1 MAVMVSLVPVVLF
14 IALGYLAGRMGWVKA
29 TSVRD
34 LSNIVFL
41 ILTPAL
47 LFKTMSTVRVQELNL
62 QTIAVYFSA
71 AGLLF
76 VATLLWQGFSTLG
89 AARALAHCFSNNIM
103 IGVPLVG
110 MVFGEAG
117 LVTLFTIVSVHA
129 LILMTAATI
138 VFELAVMRQ
147 QQAALA
153 AHNGG
158 VATQRN
164 YRAMATTVGR
174 ALKNG
179 IVHPIPLPIIA
190 GLLFAQTGLHLPEV
204 VDKCLLMLSQALGPI
219 ALMLVGI
226 TLFYSAVGR
235 YLKQASRIAL
245 IKLVLHPAL
254 LLAVGWL
261 WGLRGLPLVV
271 LATAAAL
278 PVGANV
284 FLFTQRYEVG
294 REEVTASIAV
304 STSLALLTI
313 PLILLGLA
321 SLL

>member
-47 LFKTMSTVRVQELNL
+47 LFRTMSTVRVQELNL

-76 VATLLWQGFSTLG
+76 VATLLWQGFNTLG

-158 VATQRN
+158 VGTQRN

-304 STSLALLTI
+304 STSLALVTI

>member
-14 IALGYLAGRMGWVKA
+14 IALGYLSGRLGWVKA

-34 LSNIVFL
+34 FSNIVFL

-47 LFKTMSTVRVQELNL
+47 LFRTMSQVRVQDLNL
-62 QTIAVYFSA
+62 ETIAVYFSA

-76 VATLLWQGFSTLG
+76 VTTLLWQGFSTLG

-110 MVFGEAG
+110 MVFGEQG

-129 LILMTAATI
+129 LILMTSATI

-147 QQAALA
+147 QQAAS
-153 AHNGG
+153 GG
-158 VATQRN
+158 ARS
-164 YRAMATTVGR
+164 YRAMAITVGR

-179 IVHPIPLPIIA
+179 IVHPIPLPIIC
-190 GLLFAQTGLHLPEV
+190 GLVFAQTGLQLPEV
-204 VDKCLLMLSQALGPI
+204 LNKSLQLLAQALGPM

-235 YLKQASRIAL
+235 YVKQASRIA
-245 IKLVLHPAL
+245 IFKLLVHPAL

-304 STSLALLTI
+304 STSLALVTI

-321 SLL
+321 QLLKTA

>member
-14 IALGYLAGRMGWVKA
+14 IALGYLAGRLGWVKA

-47 LFKTMSTVRVQELNL
+47 LFRTMSQVRVQELNL
-62 QTIAVYFSA
+62 QTIAIYFTA
-71 AGLLF
+71 AGLVF
-76 VATLLWQGFSTLG
+76 VVTLWWQGFSTLG

-147 QQAALA
+147 QQAQQ
-153 AHNGG
+153 GG
-158 VATQRN
+158 QRS
-164 YRAMATTVGR
+164 YRAMAITVGR

-179 IVHPIPLPIIA
+179 IIHPIPLPIIA

-235 YLKQASRIAL
+235 YVKQASRIAL
-245 IKLVLHPAL
+245 IKLMLHPIVL
-254 LLAVGWL
+254 MAVGWL

-304 STSLALLTI
+304 STSLALVTI

-321 SLL
+321 QLLKLE

>member
-47 LFKTMSTVRVQELNL
+47 LFRTMSTVRVQELNL
-62 QTIAVYFSA
+62 QTIAIYFSV
-71 AGLLF
+71 AGLIF
-76 VATLLWQGFSTLG
+76 VATLWWQGFSTLG
-89 AARALAHCFSNNIM
+89 AARGLAHCFSNNIM

-110 MVFGEAG
+110 MVFGDAG

-147 QQAALA
+147 QQAATGA
-153 AHNGG
+153 E
-158 VATQRN
+158 RS
-164 YRAMATTVGR
+164 YRAMVITVSR

-179 IVHPIPLPIIA
+179 IIHPIPLPIMV
-190 GLLFAQTGLHLPEV
+190 GLLFAQTGLTLPV
-204 VDKCLLMLSQALGPI
+204 VADQSLLMLSQALGPV

-235 YLKQASRIAL
+235 YAKQASSIAL
-245 IKLVLHPAL
+245 IKLLVHPAL
-254 LLAVGWL
+254 LLLVGWL

-271 LATAAAL
+271 LATAASL

-284 FLFTQRYEVG
+284 CLFTQRYEVG

-304 STSLALLTI
+304 STSLALVTI

-321 SLL
+321 HLLKPG

>member
-14 IALGYLAGRMGWVKA
+14 IALGYLSGRLGWVKA
-29 TSVRD
+29 SSVRD

-47 LFKTMSTVRVQELNL
+47 LFRTMSQVRVQELNL
-62 QTIAVYFSA
+62 ETIAVYFLA

-76 VATLLWQGFSTLG
+76 VATLLWQGFTTLG

-110 MVFGEAG
+110 MVFGEQG

-129 LILMTAATI
+129 LILMTSATI

-147 QQAALA
+147 QQAEQ
-153 AHNGG
+153 GG
-158 VATQRN
+158 QRN

-179 IVHPIPLPIIA
+179 IIHPIPLPIIC
-190 GLLFAQTGLHLPEV
+190 GLLFAQTGLQLPEV
-204 VDKCLLMLSQALGPI
+204 LDKSLQMLAQALGPI
-219 ALMLVGI
+219 ALVLVGI

-235 YLKQASRIAL
+235 YVKQASRIAL
-245 IKLVLHPAL
+245 VKLVLHPIV

-304 STSLALLTI
+304 STSLALATI

-321 SLL
+321 QLLKLS

>member
-14 IALGYLAGRMGWVKA
+14 IALGYLSGRLGWVKA
-29 TSVRD
+29 SSVRD

-47 LFKTMSTVRVQELNL
+47 LFRTMSQVRVQELNL
-62 QTIAVYFSA
+62 ETIAVYFLA

-76 VATLLWQGFSTLG
+76 VATLLWQGFTTLG

-110 MVFGEAG
+110 MVFGEQG

-129 LILMTAATI
+129 LILMTSATI

-147 QQAALA
+147 QQAEQ
-153 AHNGG
+153 GG
-158 VATQRN
+158 QRN
-164 YRAMATTVGR
+164 YRAMAATVGR

-179 IVHPIPLPIIA
+179 IIHPIPLPIIC
-190 GLLFAQTGLHLPEV
+190 GLLFAQTGLQLPEV
-204 VDKCLLMLSQALGPI
+204 LDKSLQMLAQALGPI

-235 YLKQASRIAL
+235 YVKQASRIAL
-245 IKLVLHPAL
+245 VKLVLHPIV

-304 STSLALLTI
+304 STSLALATI

-321 SLL
+321 QLLKLS

>member
-14 IALGYLAGRMGWVKA
+14 IALGYLSGRLGWVKA
-29 TSVRD
+29 SSVRD

-47 LFKTMSTVRVQELNL
+47 LFRTMSQVRVQELNL
-62 QTIAVYFSA
+62 ETIAVYFLA

-76 VATLLWQGFSTLG
+76 VATLLWQGFTTLG

-110 MVFGEAG
+110 MVFGEQG

-129 LILMTAATI
+129 LILMTSATI

-147 QQAALA
+147 QQAEQ
-153 AHNGG
+153 GG
-158 VATQRN
+158 QRN

-174 ALKNG
+174 ALKNC
-179 IVHPIPLPIIA
+179 IIQPIPLPIIC
-190 GLLFAQTGLHLPEV
+190 GLLFAQTGLQLPEV
-204 VDKCLLMLSQALGPI
+204 LDKSLQMLAQALGPI

-235 YLKQASRIAL
+235 YVKQASRIAL
-245 IKLVLHPAL
+245 VKLVLHPIV

-304 STSLALLTI
+304 STSLALATI

-321 SLL
+321 QLLKLS

>member
-14 IALGYLAGRMGWVKA
+14 IALGYLSGRLGWVKA

-34 LSNIVFL
+34 FSNIVFL

-47 LFKTMSTVRVQELNL
+47 LFRTMSQVRVQDLNL
-62 QTIAVYFSA
+62 ETIAVYFSA

-110 MVFGEAG
+110 MVFGEQG

-129 LILMTAATI
+129 LILMTSATI

-147 QQAALA
+147 QQAAS
-153 AHNGG
+153 GG
-158 VATQRN
+158 ARS
-164 YRAMATTVGR
+164 YRAMAITVGR

-179 IVHPIPLPIIA
+179 IVHPIPLPIIC
-190 GLLFAQTGLHLPEV
+190 GLLFAQTGLQLPEV
-204 VDKCLLMLSQALGPI
+204 LDKSLQLLAQALGPM

-235 YLKQASRIAL
+235 YVKHASRIAVF
-245 IKLVLHPAL
+245 KLLVHPAL

-304 STSLALLTI
+304 STSLALVTI

-321 SLL
+321 QLLKTA

>member
-14 IALGYLAGRMGWVKA
+14 IALGYLSGRLGWVKA

-34 LSNIVFL
+34 FSNIVFL

-47 LFKTMSTVRVQELNL
+47 LFRTMSQVRVQDLN
-62 QTIAVYFSA
+62 QETIAVYFSA

-76 VATLLWQGFSTLG
+76 VTTLLWQGFSTLG

-110 MVFGEAG
+110 MVFGEQG

-129 LILMTAATI
+129 LILMTSATI

-147 QQAALA
+147 QQAAS
-153 AHNGG
+153 GG
-158 VATQRN
+158 ARS
-164 YRAMATTVGR
+164 YRAMAITVGR

-179 IVHPIPLPIIA
+179 IVHPIPLPIIC
-190 GLLFAQTGLHLPEV
+190 GLVFAQTGLQLPEV
-204 VDKCLLMLSQALGPI
+204 LNKSLQLLAQALGPM

-235 YLKQASRIAL
+235 YVKQASRIA
-245 IKLVLHPAL
+245 IFKLLVHPAL

-304 STSLALLTI
+304 STSLALVTI

-321 SLL
+321 QLLKTA

>member
-14 IALGYLAGRMGWVKA
+14 IALGYLAGRLGWVKA

-47 LFKTMSTVRVQELNL
+47 LFRTMSQVRVQELNL
-62 QTIAVYFSA
+62 QTIAIYFTA
-71 AGLLF
+71 AGLVF
-76 VATLLWQGFSTLG
+76 VVTLWWQGFSTLG

-147 QQAALA
+147 QQAQQ
-153 AHNGG
+153 GG
-158 VATQRN
+158 RRS
-164 YRAMATTVGR
+164 YRARAITVGR

-179 IVHPIPLPIIA
+179 IIHPIPLPIIA

-235 YLKQASRIAL
+235 YVKQASRIAL
-245 IKLVLHPAL
+245 IKLMLHPIVL
-254 LLAVGWL
+254 MAVGWL

-304 STSLALLTI
+304 STSLALVTI

-321 SLL
+321 QLLKLE

>member
-47 LFKTMSTVRVQELNL
+47 LFRTMSSVRVQELNL
-62 QTIAVYFSA
+62 QTIAIYFTA
-71 AGLLF
+71 AGVLF
-76 VATLLWQGFSTLG
+76 MATLLWQGFSTLG

-110 MVFGEAG
+110 MVFGQEG

-129 LILMTAATI
+129 LILMTSATI

-147 QQAALA
+147 QQSAT
-153 AHNGG
+153 GG
-158 VATQRN
+158 PRS
-164 YRAMATTVGR
+164 YRAMAATVGR

-179 IVHPIPLPIIA
+179 IIHPIPLPIIC
-190 GLLFAQTGLHLPEV
+190 GLLFAQTGLQLPEV
-204 VDKCLLMLSQALGPI
+204 LDKSLLLLAQALGPV

-235 YLKQASRIAL
+235 YWKQASRIAA
-245 IKLVLHPAL
+245 IKLLVHPAL
-254 LLAVGWL
+254 LLSVGWL

-304 STSLALLTI
+304 STSFALVTI

-321 SLL
+321 QLLVG

>member
-14 IALGYLAGRMGWVKA
+14 IALGYLSGRLGWVKA
-29 TSVRD
+29 SSVRD

-47 LFKTMSTVRVQELNL
+47 LFRTMSQVRVQELNL
-62 QTIAVYFSA
+62 ETIAVYFLA

-76 VATLLWQGFSTLG
+76 VATLFWQGFTTLG

-110 MVFGEAG
+110 MVFGEQG

-129 LILMTAATI
+129 LILMTSATI

-147 QQAALA
+147 QQAAQ
-153 AHNGG
+153 GG
-158 VATQRN
+158 QRN

-179 IVHPIPLPIIA
+179 IIHPIPLPIIC
-190 GLLFAQTGLHLPEV
+190 GLLFAQTGLQLPEV
-204 VDKCLLMLSQALGPI
+204 LDKSLQMLAQALGPI

-235 YLKQASRIAL
+235 YVKQASRIAMV
-245 IKLVLHPAL
+245 KLVLHPVV

-321 SLL
+321 QLLKLG

>member
-14 IALGYLAGRMGWVKA
+14 IALGYLSGRLGWVKA
-29 TSVRD
+29 SSVRD

-47 LFKTMSTVRVQELNL
+47 LFRTMSQVRVQELNL
-62 QTIAVYFSA
+62 ETIAVYFLA

-76 VATLLWQGFSTLG
+76 VATLLWQGFTTLG

-110 MVFGEAG
+110 MVFGEQG

-129 LILMTAATI
+129 LILMTSATI

-147 QQAALA
+147 QQAEQ
-153 AHNGG
+153 GG
-158 VATQRN
+158 QRN

-179 IVHPIPLPIIA
+179 IIHPIPLPIIC
-190 GLLFAQTGLHLPEV
+190 GLLFAQTGLQLPEV
-204 VDKCLLMLSQALGPI
+204 LDKSLQMLAQALGPI

-235 YLKQASRIAL
+235 YVKQASRIAL
-245 IKLVLHPAL
+245 VKLVLHPIV

-304 STSLALLTI
+304 STSLALATI

-321 SLL
+321 QLLKLS

>member
-1 MAVMVSLVPVVLF
+1 MAVMVSLIPVVLF
-14 IALGYLAGRMGWVKA
+14 IALGYGAGRMGWVKA
-29 TSVRD
+29 ASVRD

-47 LFKTMSTVRVQELNL
+47 LFRTMSTVRVQELNL

-76 VATLLWQGFSTLG
+76 VTTLLLQGFTTLS
-89 AARALAHCFSNNIM
+89 AARALANCFSNNIM

-110 MVFGEAG
+110 MVFGQEG

-129 LILMTAATI
+129 LILMTSATI
-138 VFELAVMRQ
+138 VFELAVMHQ
-147 QQAALA
+147 QQAAQ
-153 AHNGG
+153 GG
-158 VATQRN
+158 ARS
-164 YRAMATTVGR
+164 YRAMAITVGR

-179 IVHPIPLPIIA
+179 IIHPIPLPILC
-190 GLLFAQTGLHLPEV
+190 GLLFAQTGLEMPEV
-204 VDKCLLMLSQALGPI
+204 IDTSLQMLAQALGPI

-235 YLKQASRIAL
+235 YWLPASRIAAV
-245 IKLVLHPAL
+245 KLLLHPVL
-254 LLAVGWL
+254 LLAIGWL

-271 LATAAAL
+271 LATAASL

-304 STSLALLTI
+304 STSLALVTI

-321 SLL
+321 QLLQTA

>member
-47 LFKTMSTVRVQELNL
+47 LFRTMSTVRVQELNL
-62 QTIAVYFSA
+62 QTIAIYFSV
-71 AGLLF
+71 AGLIF
-76 VATLLWQGFSTLG
+76 VATLWWQGFSTLG
-89 AARALAHCFSNNIM
+89 AARGLAHCFSNNIM

-110 MVFGEAG
+110 MVFGDAG

-147 QQAALA
+147 QQAATGA
-153 AHNGG
+153 E
-158 VATQRN
+158 RS
-164 YRAMATTVGR
+164 YRAMVITVSR

-179 IVHPIPLPIIA
+179 IIHPIPLPIMV
-190 GLLFAQTGLHLPEV
+190 GLLFAQTGLTLPV
-204 VDKCLLMLSQALGPI
+204 VADQSLLMLSQALGPV

-235 YLKQASRIAL
+235 YAKQASSIAL
-245 IKLVLHPAL
+245 IKLLVHPAL
-254 LLAVGWL
+254 LLLVGWL

-271 LATAAAL
+271 LATAASL

-304 STSLALLTI
+304 STSLALVTI

-321 SLL
+321 HLLKPG

>member
-1 MAVMVSLVPVVLF
+1 MAVMVSLIPVVLF
-14 IALGYLAGRMGWVKA
+14 IALGYGAGRMGWVKA
-29 TSVRD
+29 ASVRD

-47 LFKTMSTVRVQELNL
+47 LFRTMSTVRVQELNL

-76 VATLLWQGFSTLG
+76 VTTLLLQGFTTLG
-89 AARALAHCFSNNIM
+89 AARALANCFSNNIM

-110 MVFGEAG
+110 MVFGQEG

-129 LILMTAATI
+129 LILMTSATI
-138 VFELAVMRQ
+138 VFELAVMHQ
-147 QQAALA
+147 QQGAQ
-153 AHNGG
+153 GG
-158 VATQRN
+158 ARS
-164 YRAMATTVGR
+164 YRGMAITVVR

-179 IVHPIPLPIIA
+179 IIHPIPLPIIC
-190 GLLFAQTGLHLPEV
+190 GLLFAQTGLKMPEV
-204 VDKCLLMLSQALGPI
+204 IDTSLQMLAQALGPI

-226 TLFYSAVGR
+226 TLFFSAVGR
-235 YLKQASRIAL
+235 YWLPASRIAVV
-245 IKLVLHPAL
+245 KLLLHPVL
-254 LLAVGWL
+254 LLAIGWM

-271 LATAAAL
+271 LATAASL

-304 STSLALLTI
+304 STSLALVTI

-321 SLL
+321 QLLQTV

>member
-47 LFKTMSTVRVQELNL
+47 LFRTMSTVRVQELNL

-147 QQAALA
+147 QQAAQA

-158 VATQRN
+158 AAAQRN

-179 IVHPIPLPIIA
+179 IIHPIPLPIIA

-304 STSLALLTI
+304 STSLALVTI

-321 SLL
+321 S

>member
-1 MAVMVSLVPVVLF
+1 MAVMVSLVPVVLL
-14 IALGYLAGRMGWVKA
+14 IALGYLLGRLGWVKA

-41 ILTPAL
+41 VLTPAL
-47 LFKTMSTVRVQELNL
+47 LFRTMSQVRVQDLNL
-62 QTIAVYFSA
+62 QTIAVYFTA

-76 VATLLWQGFSTLG
+76 AATLLWQGFSTLG

-103 IGVPLVG
+103 VGVPLVG
-110 MVFGEAG
+110 VVFGQEG
-117 LVTLFTIVSVHA
+117 LVTLFTIISVHA
-129 LILMTAATI
+129 LILMTAATL
-138 VFELAVMRQ
+138 VFELAVMHQ
-147 QQAALA
+147 QHAAS
-153 AHNGG
+153 GG
-158 VATQRN
+158 PRS
-164 YRAMATTVGR
+164 YRSMAITVGR

-179 IVHPIPLPIIA
+179 IIHPIPLPIIC
-190 GLLFAQTGLHLPEV
+190 GLLFAQTGLQLPELL
-204 VDKCLLMLSQALGPI
+204 DKPLAMLAQALGPV

-235 YLKQASRIAL
+235 YARQASRIAA
-245 IKLVLHPAL
+245 IKLLVHPAL

-261 WGLRGLPLVV
+261 WGLRGMPLVV
-271 LATAAAL
+271 LTTAAAL

-313 PLILLGLA
+313 PLILLALA
-321 SLL
+321 PMLKTG

>member
-1 MAVMVSLVPVVLF
+1 MAVMVSLIPVVLF
-14 IALGYLAGRMGWVKA
+14 IALGYGAGRMGWVKA
-29 TSVRD
+29 ASVRD

-47 LFKTMSTVRVQELNL
+47 LFRTMSTVRVQELNL

-76 VATLLWQGFSTLG
+76 VSTLLLQGFTTLG

-110 MVFGEAG
+110 MVFGQEG

-129 LILMTAATI
+129 LILMTSATI
-138 VFELAVMRQ
+138 VFELAVMHQ
-147 QQAALA
+147 QQAAQ
-153 AHNGG
+153 GG
-158 VATQRN
+158 ARS
-164 YRAMATTVGR
+164 YRAMAITVGR

-179 IVHPIPLPIIA
+179 IIHPIPLPILC
-190 GLLFAQTGLHLPEV
+190 GLLFAQTGLEMPKVIDTSLQ
-204 VDKCLLMLSQALGPI
+204 MLAQALGPI

-235 YLKQASRIAL
+235 YWLPASRIAAV
-245 IKLVLHPAL
+245 KLLLHPVL
-254 LLAVGWL
+254 LLAIGWL

-271 LATAAAL
+271 LATAASL

-304 STSLALLTI
+304 STSLALVTI

-321 SLL
+321 RLL

>member
-14 IALGYLAGRMGWVKA
+14 IALGYLSGRLGWVKA
-29 TSVRD
+29 ISVRD

-47 LFKTMSTVRVQELNL
+47 LFRTMSQVRVQELNL
-62 QTIAVYFSA
+62 ETIAVYFLA

-76 VATLLWQGFSTLG
+76 VATLLWQGFTTLG

-110 MVFGEAG
+110 MVFGEQG

-129 LILMTAATI
+129 LILMTSATI

-147 QQAALA
+147 QQAEQ
-153 AHNGG
+153 GG
-158 VATQRN
+158 QRN
-164 YRAMATTVGR
+164 YRAMAATVGR

-179 IVHPIPLPIIA
+179 IIHPIPLPIIC
-190 GLLFAQTGLHLPEV
+190 GLLFAQTGLQLPEV
-204 VDKCLLMLSQALGPI
+204 LDKSLQMLAQALGPI

-235 YLKQASRIAL
+235 YVKQASRIAL
-245 IKLVLHPAL
+245 VKLVLHPIV

-304 STSLALLTI
+304 STSLALATI
-313 PLILLGLA
+313 PLILLAFAQLFKLG
-321 SLL
+321 

>member
-14 IALGYLAGRMGWVKA
+14 IALGYLSGRLGWVKA
-29 TSVRD
+29 SSVRD

-47 LFKTMSTVRVQELNL
+47 LFRTMSQVRVQELNL
-62 QTIAVYFSA
+62 ETIAVYFLA

-76 VATLLWQGFSTLG
+76 VATLLWQGFTTLG

-110 MVFGEAG
+110 MVFGEQG

-129 LILMTAATI
+129 LILMTSATI

-147 QQAALA
+147 QQAEQ
-153 AHNGG
+153 GG
-158 VATQRN
+158 QRN

-179 IVHPIPLPIIA
+179 IIHPIPLPIIC
-190 GLLFAQTGLHLPEV
+190 GLLFAQTGLQLPEV
-204 VDKCLLMLSQALGPI
+204 LDKSLQMLAQALGPI

-235 YLKQASRIAL
+235 YVKQASRIAL
-245 IKLVLHPAL
+245 VKLVLHPIV

-304 STSLALLTI
+304 STSLALATI
-313 PLILLGLA
+313 PLILLAFAQLFKLG
-321 SLL
+321 

>member
-1 MAVMVSLVPVVLF
+1 MAVLVSLVPVVLF

-47 LFKTMSTVRVQELNL
+47 LFRTMSTVRVQDLNL
-62 QTIAVYFSA
+62 QTIAIYFTA

-110 MVFGEAG
+110 MVFGEQG

-129 LILMTAATI
+129 LILMTSATI

-147 QQAALA
+147 QQAA
-153 AHNGG
+153 HGG
-158 VATQRN
+158 ARS
-164 YRAMATTVGR
+164 YKAMAVTVGR

-179 IVHPIPLPIIA
+179 IIHPIPLPIIC
-190 GLLFAQTGLHLPEV
+190 GLLFAQTGLQLPAV
-204 VDKCLLMLSQALGPI
+204 LDKSLQMLAQALGPI

-235 YLKQASRIAL
+235 YWKQASRIAL
-245 IKLVLHPAL
+245 IKLLVHPAL

-304 STSLALLTI
+304 STSLALATI

-321 SLL
+321 QLLAGH

>member
-14 IALGYLAGRMGWVKA
+14 IALGYLSGRLGWVKA
-29 TSVRD
+29 SSVRD

-47 LFKTMSTVRVQELNL
+47 LFRTMSQVRVQELNL
-62 QTIAVYFSA
+62 ETIAVYFLA

-76 VATLLWQGFSTLG
+76 VATLLWQGFTTLG

-110 MVFGEAG
+110 MVFGEQG

-129 LILMTAATI
+129 LILMTSATI

-147 QQAALA
+147 QQAEQ
-153 AHNGG
+153 GG
-158 VATQRN
+158 QRN
-164 YRAMATTVGR
+164 YRAMAATVGR
-174 ALKNG
+174 TLKNG
-179 IVHPIPLPIIA
+179 IIHPIPLPIIC
-190 GLLFAQTGLHLPEV
+190 GLLFAQTGLQLPEV
-204 VDKCLLMLSQALGPI
+204 LDKSLQMLAQALGPI

-235 YLKQASRIAL
+235 YVKQASRIAL
-245 IKLVLHPAL
+245 VKLVLHPIV

-304 STSLALLTI
+304 STSLALATI
-313 PLILLGLA
+313 PLILLAFAQLFKLG
-321 SLL
+321 

>member
-1 MAVMVSLVPVVLF
+1 MAVLVSLVPVVLF
-14 IALGYLAGRMGWVKA
+14 IALGFLAGRMGWVKA

-47 LFKTMSTVRVQELNL
+47 LFRTMSTVRVQDLNL
-62 QTIAVYFSA
+62 QTIAIYFSA

-76 VATLLWQGFSTLG
+76 AVTLLWQGFSTLG

-110 MVFGEAG
+110 MVFGDEG
-117 LVTLFTIVSVHA
+117 LVTLFTIISVHA

-138 VFELAVMRQ
+138 VFELAVMHQ
-147 QQAALA
+147 QQAA
-153 AHNGG
+153 NGG
-158 VATQRN
+158 PRSYQ
-164 YRAMATTVGR
+164 AMLTTVGR

-179 IVHPIPLPIIA
+179 IIHPIPLPIIC
-190 GLLFAQTGLHLPEV
+190 GLLFAQTGLQLPEV
-204 VDKCLLMLSQALGPI
+204 IDKCLLMLSQALGPV

-235 YLKQASRIAL
+235 YLKAASRIAV
-245 IKLVLHPAL
+245 IKLLVHPAL
-254 LLAVGWL
+254 LLCVGWL
-261 WGLRGLPLVV
+261 WGLRGMPLVV

-294 REEVTASIAV
+294 REEVTAAIAV
-304 STSLALLTI
+304 STSMALVTI

-321 SLL
+321 QLLGR